1 MIPRYHNLIIAI
13 GCFLIA
19 GFLFSFIGCA
29 PHIPQSATIQTGQEV
44 SAPAGWQDYCI
55 RHPEDPSCRGAK

>member
-19 GFLFSFIGCA
+19 GFLFLLMGCTY
-29 PHIPQSATIQTGQEV
+29 IPQSTTIQTGQEV